1 MKPIFKLFTFLVIS
15 TAFGQTQTDTI
26 PAYHYFIKAD
36 SLLTQRKLD
45 SAVVYFKKA
54 LPIYEKAEAWE
65 RVARCYNKIS
75 EGQIMNEE
83 YIKSLKS
90 AKIALKVFEQHIK
103 NKKNLEQEFLHDIGM
118 IYHWMGDFNN
128 ALSNYYKAIGINNE
142 VNKKNNSLVSSINSN
157 IGAVF
162 YNLGKYEEAL
172 EYNQKALDL
181 AINYYGKENTKSIY
195 YFNLGRIHIQMQNFD
210 QAMLYHKLTL
220 SIALNNN
227 NYRQIA
233 QSYYGI
239 GLIYE
244 KKGKHD
250 EALKYFEKH
259 LEHLAN
265 VCEENN
271 NNLLN
276 ALNSIGVI
284 YRQKGQYK
292 KALEYYQKALKIRT
306 NDPNNKNFGFGN
318 VFNNIGVIYKYIGQ
332 YDKAIFYLKKALK
345 INNQFAG
352 DGTPHIA
359 RNYNNIANVYRLKG
373 EYDESLK
380 YYINALKLRKDIFN
394 ENHSELADS
403 YNDIGNLFLVKKEYE
418 KALIYL
424 KKALKI
430 RESIF
435 GQFHPDVADSYEGL
449 GEVYLNKNDFTLSFQ
464 NYQKSWDV
472 RLKVFGE
479 HHPEVSLSYNNLA
492 ELYREQSNFEK
503 ALINY
508 QKAIDANTILNKKN
522 QYFDYNILL
531 TTLQGQAKTYQAI
544 YKQNKGISDLNS
556 VIYTYQK
563 ADAIINQLRQ
573 SFTNY
578 QDKVRFSKTAKEIY
592 QGAIATQLLRY
603 DIEKN
608 PKSLVQAF
616 YYAERSKANTLKELL
631 NDANAKNFTGL
642 PNKVVELEKELRI
655 DQAFYQSQ
663 ITKELSSKKTDSV
676 RVTNYESRLFDT
688 SRRQDSLTEVLE
700 NNYPKYYQLKH
711 ENKLITLAGI
721 QKQLPKNKTLVEFF
735 TSDSITYAFT
745 ISKNTLSV
753 EELAIP
759 KLEKQVEKFR
769 KAVLSKDIKNYKTVG
784 YDLYTQLIAP
794 IKDQLVGRELI
805 IIPDGP
811 LWHLNFELLITH
823 DDNSNNPKELSYLL
837 KEYAI
842 SYGNSAN
849 LLFNTSN
856 NNQKTQKR
864 EECLAFSFSDS
875 TNVIDSDSMSLTT
888 LRDAGDDLPGT
899 RKEIKAISEIID
911 GQYYYGSEAI
921 EANFKKNAGRFNI
934 LHLALHGEVDNE
946 RPENSKLYFTKS
958 KDTIEDNLLYGHE
971 LFALDIPAEL
981 TVLSACNTGSGKIAK
996 GEGIMS
1002 LGSAFQYAGTK
1013 SLLLSSWE
1021 VSDQTTPELMRY
1033 FYSNL
1038 KKGMNK
1044 SKALQQAK
1052 LQYLQTANIN
1062 RTHPFYWGGFYLVG
1076 DSASIEFSDN
1086 VIPFWVLGIM
1096 LFLSLI
1102 GGLFW
1107 YRKKRR

>member
-1 MKPIFKLFTFLVIS
+1 MNTRIMFKYIERIRCKYIVQCIIFLFTFMS
-15 TAFGQTQTDTI
+15 YTQTDTI
-26 PAYHYFIKAD
+26 PAYHYFTKAD

-45 SAVVYFKKA
+45 NAIVYFKKA
-54 LPIYEKAEAWE
+54 LPIYEKAKAWE
-65 RVARCYNKIS
+65 RMAKCYDKIS
-75 EGQIMNEE
+75 
-83 YIKSLKS
+83 
-90 AKIALKVFEQHIK
+90 
-103 NKKNLEQEFLHDIGM
+103 DI
-118 IYHWMGDFNN
+118 
-128 ALSNYYKAIGINNE
+128 YYINNDYD
-142 VNKKNNSLVSSINSN
+142 LAI
-157 IGAVF
+157 
-162 YNLGKYEEAL
+162 KYQTE
-172 EYNQKALDL
+172 ALDL
-181 AINYYGKENTKSIY
+181 KLKFFGENSLEVADSYEIIGNSFINKLEHNNAMQFQKKTLKIRENRLGKFNKSVGMS
-195 YFNLGRIHIQMQNFD
+195 YFN
-210 QAMLYHKLTL
+210 
-220 SIALNNN
+220 IALIH
-227 NYRQIA
+227 YR
-233 QSYYGI
+233 
-239 GLIYE
+239 
-244 KKGKHD
+244 K
-250 EALKYFEKH
+250 
-259 LEHLAN
+259 
-265 VCEENN
+265 EE
-271 NNLLN
+271 
-276 ALNSIGVI
+276 
-284 YRQKGQYK
+284 YK
-292 KALEYYQKALKIRT
+292 KALSYIEKSLTIRKRLYGENHIRISDCHNLIARILRQQGEYDQAIHYLEKRFPILISNYGKEHEIIISTLNDLAVAYKNKGYYDLALTFYRKALKIGGIIEKQKL
-306 NDPNNKNFGFGN
+306 NVNFSYIY
-318 VFNNIGVIYKYIGQ
+318 NNIGIVFKYKGEYE
-332 YDKAIFYLKKALK
+332 KSLNHLKKGTIENLK
-345 INNQFAG
+345 FYGEKHPRLGIG
-352 DGTPHIA
+352 
-359 RNYNNIANVYRLKG
+359 YNNIGNLYMHIG
-373 EYDESLK
+373 DYDESLK
-380 YYINALKLRKDIFN
+380 YYTKSLSLRKKILKEDHSDI
-394 ENHSELADS
+394 ADS

-418 KALIYL
+418 KALFYL

-676 RVTNYESRLFDT
+676 KVTNYESRLFDT

-711 ENKLITLAGI
+711 ENKLVSLSDI
-721 QKQLPKNKTLVEFF
+721 QQQLPKNKTLVEFF

-759 KLEKQVEKFR
+759 KLEKQLEKFR

-794 IKDQLVGRELI
+794 IKDQLVAQELI

-811 LWHLNFELLITH
+811 LWHLNFELLLTH

-856 NNQKTQKR
+856 NNQKTKKR

-875 TNVIDSDSMSLTT
+875 TNVIDSDSMTLAT

-958 KDTIEDNLLYGHE
+958 KDTLEDNLLYGHE

-981 TVLSACNTGSGKIAK
+981 TVLSACNTGTGKIAK

-1038 KKGMNK
+1038 KQGMNK
-1044 SKALQQAK
+1044 AKALQQAK

-1076 DSASIEFSDN
+1076 DSAPIRFDDNSILYW
-1086 VIPFWVLGIM
+1086 ILGI
-1096 LFLSLI
+1096 LFLIVLSVW
-1102 GGLFW
+1102 LFL
-1107 YRKKRR
+1107 YRRNRQ